1 MNKWR
6 KRFKRQRRIAKTWI
20 DWGDKKEAE
29 CNTALRKVAELRQ
42 DVLRAHTELARVQGV
57 CDDTQAQVLKHS
69 ATIVNLR
76 ERENEALKESEGLLA
91 WQRRVR
97 NEWAQLY
104 PNLLIG
110 VLVERMNQAIEAEPT
125 FDFTAYM
132 RRAEYW
138 GQTYDDTAEPKEE
151 KL

>member
-76 ERENEALKESEGLLA
+76 ERENEALKESEGLLG
-91 WQRRVR
+91 WERRVR
-97 NEWAQLY
+97 EEWKECDECTAYNARL
-104 PNLLIG
+104 
-110 VLVERMNQAIEAEPT
+110 RQAIETEPT
-125 FDFTAYM
+125 LSDCDRKAFLAQVEQWGKAY
-132 RRAEYW
+132 E
-138 GQTYDDTAEPKEE
+138 AEPKEGT
-151 KL
+151 